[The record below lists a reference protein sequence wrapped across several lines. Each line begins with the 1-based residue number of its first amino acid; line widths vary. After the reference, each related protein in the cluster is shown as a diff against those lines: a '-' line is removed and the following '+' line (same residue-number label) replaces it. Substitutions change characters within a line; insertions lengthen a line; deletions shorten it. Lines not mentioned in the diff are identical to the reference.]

1 MLGAQSLSHWTAREI
16 PMKSSDSEIGQ
27 LPMEG
32 KANILKVE
40 GGMSPTAPL
49 HVPARVDKW
58 ADCHLGP
65 FFLSSSV
72 VTIKEQN

>member
-1 MLGAQSLSHWTAREI
+1 
-16 PMKSSDSEIGQ
+16 
-27 LPMEG
+27 MEG

-40 GGMSPTAPL
+40 VGGHMSPTAPL
-49 HVPARVDKW
+49 HVLARVDRW

-65 FFLSSSV
+65 FFFLSSSV